1 MRIGGSI
8 FCQGITQGDTLKGL
22 NQDARKMPEGIFDT

>member
-1 MRIGGSI
+1 MRTSGSI
-8 FCQGITQGDTLKGL
+8 LSQGITQGDTLKGS